1 MMTHRKTRKNTI
13 HLDSLNARYRPPRG
27 TSTVQRTMVLQ
38 VLGQDLKK
46 AISDVKRDHYRRTLA
61 ATHDS
66 MALRDVEQ
74 RIRIDSQLTQDDRLQ
89 LLGEVGSLTAM
100 MGF

>member
-1 MMTHRKTRKNTI
+1 MMVHRKTRESTI
-13 HLDSLNARYRPPRG
+13 RSDSLNARYRPPRG
-27 TSTVQRTMVLQ
+27 TSTVRRTTVLQ
-38 VLGQDLKK
+38 ALGQDLKK
-46 AISDVKRDHYRRTLA
+46 AISDVKRDQYRRMLA

-66 MALRDVEQ
+66 MALRYVEQ